1 MAEFK
6 LNHLHFKTPDPKKTA
21 QWYVDNVGA
30 TMVSELGTLGYKL
43 DLHGIHMNVTTL
55 VEGQPIEQFYG
66 LEHVAID
73 TSDLPGTVEQLKA
86 NGAKILGQFQV
97 GNGRNVCF
105 FEGPEGVRL
114 EVLEMQE

>member
-30 TMVSELGTLGYKL
+30 KIVSELGTLGYKL
-43 DLHGIHMNVTTL
+43 DLHGIPMNVTTL

-73 TSDLPGTVEQLKA
+73 TSDLPGTVEQIKA
-86 NGAKILGQFQV
+86 SGAKILGNESLFA
-97 GNGRNVCF
+97 
-105 FEGPEGVRL
+105 
-114 EVLEMQE
+114 